1 MKLDARRRASA
12 LWHGSVALVRAA
24 LAHSILQLAAALT
37 YYTLLSIFPA
47 LIVVVSLLGLLGLP
61 PETLESILNSVA
73 ERTQSQ
79 WAIELVSGVLDSV
92 FQSATAGAF
101 LSIGVLT
108 ALYSSSAYVRS
119 FMWSSDRIYEVTTS
133 RSYWR
138 GLPIRIG
145 LALMLILLFT
155 LAVAALTF
163 LGPFRAWAIRNLG
176 LDPNVVDPWLWLAS
190 LLLLGIAVLMLGLLF
205 KYAPSRRQPALWRLL
220 IGASVTAVS
229 LVLVSIGYGIYF
241 VSFSSYNDVYGALG
255 AALGFIVWAWVMNIA
270 VLAGVEIN
278 RAIESRGAGD
288 AADAADTVDSA
299 DQADAVDDPDAAGGA
314 EGAD

>member
-1 MKLDARRRASA
+1 MKLDAQRKASA
-12 LWHGSVALVRAA
+12 LWHGSVALVRTA
-24 LAHSILQLAAALT
+24 LGHSILQLAAALT

-61 PETLESILNSVA
+61 PETLESILNGVA
-73 ERTQSQ
+73 EKTQSQ
-79 WAIELVSGVLDSV
+79 WAIDTVSDVLDSV
-92 FQSATAGAF
+92 FQSASASAF

-119 FMWSSDRIYEVTTS
+119 FMWSSDLIYGVTTS

-155 LAVAALTF
+155 LGVAALTF
-163 LGPFRAWAIRNLG
+163 LGPFRNWAISNLG
-176 LDPNVVDPWLWLAS
+176 LDPSVVDPWLWLAS

-220 IGASVTAVS
+220 IGASMTAVS
-229 LVLVSIGYGIYF
+229 LVLATVGYGIYF
-241 VSFSSYNDVYGALG
+241 VSFSSYNTLYGALG

-278 RAIESRGAGD
+278 RAIEFRGTGD
-288 AADAADTVDSA
+288 AADAADEDGAA
-299 DQADAVDDPDAAGGA
+299 DGLGAAGGDG
-314 EGAD
+314 GAD